1 MPPKLDYSIV
11 YDFFLENDCKLLS
24 KDYKNYSNIK
34 TNSIIINNNRMLTTK
49 FLNHT
54 LSTPIMNSA
63 GVFDTTEA
71 ELLHLDKTP
80 HISAIVSKS
89 TTYKAREGN
98 DHPRYFHDPY
108 CSVNSTGLANN
119 GYLFYDDMA
128 SKLSKPYIV
137 SVASLDSLDEMKL
150 VIDHLAKNPKI
161 TAIEINL
168 SCPNIVGKS
177 QPAYDFPRFD
187 EYLKILTT
195 DLTKPWGI
203 KLPPYFDN
211 VHFQTVSTILKKYKP
226 DYISCINSIPL
237 ALHIDPIKET
247 YSIKPNQGRGGMGG
261 LSIRQVA
268 LANVQTFRQLIP
280 PETTIIGCGG
290 ITSGLDLFEHILAGA
305 NLVQIGTQLIR
316 ETPQKATERI
326 TNELK
331 QLLIK
336 KEYETL
342 TQVIPLCQR
351 GEKAMPSSDITRTPF
366 DESRL
371 PEDQYLLQYLSLP
384 SEEEGALPP
393 SSSSPCLDFEA

>member
-1 MPPKLDYSIV
+1 
-11 YDFFLENDCKLLS
+11 
-24 KDYKNYSNIK
+24 
-34 TNSIIINNNRMLTTK
+34 MLTTK

-54 LSTPIMNSA
+54 LPTPIMNSA

-71 ELLHLDKTP
+71 ELLHLDKIP
-80 HISAIVSKS
+80 DISAIVSKS
-89 TTYKAREGN
+89 TTFKAREGN

-108 CSVNSTGLANN
+108 CSVNSTGLANY
-119 GYLFYDDMA
+119 GYLFYDEMA
-128 SKLSKPYIV
+128 SKLTKPYIV
-137 SVASLDSLDEMKL
+137 SVASLDSIEEMKH

-187 EYLKILTT
+187 EYLKTLTT

-211 VHFQTVSTILKKYKP
+211 QHYKEAATILKKYKP
-226 DYISCINSIPL
+226 HYISCINSIPL

-247 YSIKPNQGRGGMGG
+247 YSIKPNNGRGGMGG
-261 LSIRQVA
+261 LSIKQIS
-268 LANVQTFRQLIP
+268 LANVQTFRQLMP
-280 PETTIIGCGG
+280 PETVIIGCGG

-316 ETPQKATERI
+316 ETPQKATKRI
-326 TNELK
+326 TQELQ

-336 KEYETL
+336 KEYASIKE
-342 TQVIPLCQR
+342 VIPLCQR
-351 GEKAMPSSDITRTPF
+351 GERAMPSVSIDHTPF
-366 DESRL
+366 DESR
-371 PEDQYLLQYLSLP
+371 PLLGLCPLQHLSLP
-384 SEEEGALPP
+384 FEEEGALPP
-393 SSSSPCLDFEA
+393 SFALPYLDSEV